1 LFGPGACPAAPVRFG
16 TGFLEASLKAIDKRP
31 LLIAL
36 AWWMAGIPRR
46 LALTFIVI
54 SLAGD
59 LFLISAVLQQR
70 YAPMTVGGVLV
81 MLFAWRGLANHRSAE
96 PGIARFAR
104 WFN

>member
-1 LFGPGACPAAPVRFG
+1 MWAMVLATGSLYVSSWCASGLRALVVSVAA
-16 TGFLEASLKAIDKRP
+16 
-31 LLIAL
+31 
-36 AWWMAGIPRR
+36 
-46 LALTFIVI
+46 TFAVVLVI